1 MKRFSFTLFVILIA
15 LTTGFAQKDIK
26 TTGAYSCFQRK
37 SSMKELP
44 YLPSYPGTAG
54 PHAYDVIKY
63 TINANIRACFLSPYP
78 TEFKASVKIQ
88 FRADSVISN
97 IKLNAVNFSL
107 QIDSVRLA
115 GVSFSHSADIL
126 TVTLD
131 HIYSP
136 GQVAEIMIYYKHKSV
151 LDNAFYASG
160 GFVYTDCEPEGAR
173 HWFPCYDSPS
183 DKALLDLTAQ
193 VPTNAKLGSNGR
205 LADSTIVADT
215 LTYHWV
221 SANNIATY
229 LMVMTG
235 KVNYKLDI
243 VYYHKVTNPADSVPM
258 RFYYNNGEYPY
269 PQEDLIDSM
278 AAYYSRNWC
287 EHPFEKNGFATLNP
301 QFYWGG
307 MENQTLTSFCPG
319 CWETSLM
326 AHEFAH
332 QWYGDM
338 ITCATW
344 ADIWL
349 NEGFASWAE
358 GYWDESSGGYTAY
371 IQSMQS
377 YAGSYLQGNPGWA
390 ISEPDW
396 AVNTPSVNTL
406 FDWSI
411 TYCKGACALHQLRY
425 TIGDSLFFQ
434 VLKTY
439 CADTNYKY
447 KSATIPNFNQI
458 VNNVTGANYDWF
470 FNEWIYTPNH
480 PVYANTYQF
489 KNLGS
494 GSWQVDFNARQV
506 QTNAP
511 FFKMPLEIRIAF
523 ADYTDTIVRFMNSD
537 NNELFSFY
545 FSKQPTSVFFDPNS
559 GIVLKA
565 GSTIVGVPE
574 NADRSGVVLGQNS
587 PNPAGTRTSIS
598 FILPVDSDAG
608 ISIINPLGVKVWQS
622 LVKSYTAG
630 VHNIVAELGTL
641 PNGIYIYTLTTGGRN
656 YSKKL
661 VVNR

>member
-1 MKRFSFTLFVILIA
+1 MKSLSFTLILILIA
-15 LTTGFAQKDIK
+15 VTTSFSQSDIK
-26 TTGAYSCFQRK
+26 TTGAYGCFQRK
-37 SSMKELP
+37 SRMQALPNLP
-44 YLPSYPGTAG
+44 YSPGTAG

-63 TINANIRACFLSPYP
+63 TMNLDIRHCFIAPYP
-78 TEFKASVKIQ
+78 TDFTASVKIQ
-88 FRADSVISN
+88 FRADSVLNSIA
-97 IKLNAVNFSL
+97 LNASNFSL
-107 QIDSVRLA
+107 QIDSIRLS
-115 GVSFSHSADIL
+115 GVSYTHAGDIL
-126 TVTLD
+126 TVTLNQT
-131 HIYSP
+131 YNP
-136 GQVAEIMIYYKHKSV
+136 GQMTEIMIYYTHKSV
-151 LDNAFYASG
+151 LDNAFYASN

-183 DKALLDLTAQ
+183 DKALLDLTAK
-193 VPTNAKLGSNGR
+193 VPSNAKFGSNGR
-205 LADSTIVADT
+205 LADSTLVADT

-221 SANNIATY
+221 SANQIATY

-258 RFYYNNGEYPY
+258 RFYYNAGEYPY
-269 PQEDLIDSM
+269 PQENLIDSM
-278 AAYYSRNWC
+278 ARYYSRNWC

-319 CWETSLM
+319 CWDTGLM

-358 GYWDESSGGYTAY
+358 GYWDESSGGYPAY
-371 IQSMQS
+371 IQSMKS
-377 YAGSYLQGNPGWA
+377 YAASYLSGNPGWA

-411 TYCKGACALHQLRY
+411 TYCKGAGALHQLRY
-425 TIGDSLFFQ
+425 VIGDSLFFQ

-447 KSATIPNFNQI
+447 KSATITNFSQI
-458 VNNVTGANYDWF
+458 VNNITGQDYDWF

-480 PVYANTYQF
+480 PVYGNTYQF
-489 KNLGS
+489 KDLGN
-494 GSWQVDFNARQV
+494 GNWQVDFNARQV
-506 QTNAP
+506 QSNAP
-511 FFKMPLEIRIAF
+511 FFKMPIELRIVF
-523 ADYTDTIVRFMNSD
+523 ADYSETIVRVMNSV

-545 FSKQPTSVFFDPNS
+545 FSKQPTSLTFDPNS

-565 GSTIVGVPE
+565 GGTIVGVPE
-574 NADRSGVVLGQNS
+574 NLDRSGVVLEQNA
-587 PNPAGTRTSIS
+587 PNPASTTTNIS
-598 FILPVDSDAG
+598 FVLPTATEAG
-608 ISIINPLGVKVWQS
+608 IAIMNTLGVKVWETKPMQ
-622 LVKSYTAG
+622 YAAG
-630 VHNIVAELGTL
+630 SHSVVAETGNL
-641 PNGIYIYTLTTGGRN
+641 PNGVYVYTLNTAGRS

-661 VVNR
+661 LVNR